1 MQRGGLME
9 LALGQCPT
17 FLQGEKKYWLL
28 GHDVYCTSLPNKLK
42 QVIVLNQLPP
52 DPLPSCN
59 RRGKGILRNSAKKIG
74 FSSDQSH
81 EMLLPSLVL
90 DLTVSFYKVEYVT
103 PLDPV
108 CWRLFKKFPS
118 TCYGVWTLYFQ
129 LRKVNPQ
136 QEKLIVLPRSSLLF
150 EYLSRRFCLESFY
163 GKSGEKSGKWKEKS
177 GKWKKKKILLML

>member
-1 MQRGGLME
+1 MVNQSVYAEICIGVSKPMVHQEIKGGLRK
-9 LALGQCPT
+9 LALWQCPT

-28 GHDVYCTSLPNKLK
+28 GHDVYCTSWPNKLK

-59 RRGKGILRNSAKKIG
+59 RRGKGILRNSAKKSG

-81 EMLLPSLVL
+81 EMLLPSLVR

-118 TCYGVWTLYFQ
+118 TCYGAWTLYFQ

-136 QEKLIVLPRSSLLF
+136 QENLLVLPRSSFFVGLLVN
-150 EYLSRRFCLESFY
+150 EVLL
-163 GKSGEKSGKWKEKS
+163 GK
-177 GKWKKKKILLML
+177 LL